1 MIAAE
6 LFLDVLMAY
15 ALVGLLFG
23 IAFVLSGIQ
32 TVDHAAAGSG
42 IGFRLLVLPG
52 SAALWPLLLARW
64 MGARR

>member
-6 LFLDVLMAY
+6 LFVYVLMAY

-23 IAFVLSGIQ
+23 IAFVSAGIQ
-32 TVDHAAAGSG
+32 RVDHAAAGSG